1 MAPVTDLLTW
11 RLAHRPRPEKGP
23 VENLDAGLAAFERLE
38 RAVERLAPLV
48 AGVLDADGRVE
59 RRMETELLAMI
70 GELTVGLVAEAA
82 GRAERLTRRLG
93 EVR

>member
-1 MAPVTDLLTW
+1 MAPVTDLQTW
-11 RLAHRPRPEKGP
+11 RLAHPPRPDGGTG
-23 VENLDAGLAAFERLE
+23 ENLDAGLVALERLE

-48 AGVLDADGRVE
+48 SGVLDVGGRRE
-59 RRMETELLAMI
+59 TRMETELLAMI